1 MQKDLFS
8 PEPMVK
14 STLAEIEISYK
25 PRQKVSELPKV
36 TTASDAFNYLQSVF
50 PQIDYREYFYIL
62 CLNRNNKILGYC
74 QISVGGISSTIIDV
88 RLIMQVALKSNSSS
102 IILAHNHPSGNLT
115 PSSQDK
121 EITNKIKEAGRFLD
135 IPVLDH
141 LVVTSE
147 SYFSFADEGLI

>member
-1 MQKDLFS
+1 
-8 PEPMVK
+8 
-14 STLAEIEISYK
+14 
-25 PRQKVSELPKV
+25 
-36 TTASDAFNYLQSVF
+36 
-50 PQIDYREYFYIL
+50 
-62 CLNRNNKILGYC
+62 
-74 QISVGGISSTIIDV
+74 
-88 RLIMQVALKSNSSS
+88 MQVALKSNSSS

-141 LVVTSE
+141 LVITSE